1 MNRKNKNKKFIKIFQ
16 EEISSFFAM
25 PAKIRVRS
33 HVDGCGKRE
42 AVINIGEELRR

>member
-1 MNRKNKNKKFIKIFQ
+1 
-16 EEISSFFAM
+16 M

-42 AVINIGEELRR
+42 TVINIGEEIRRWRKKASK